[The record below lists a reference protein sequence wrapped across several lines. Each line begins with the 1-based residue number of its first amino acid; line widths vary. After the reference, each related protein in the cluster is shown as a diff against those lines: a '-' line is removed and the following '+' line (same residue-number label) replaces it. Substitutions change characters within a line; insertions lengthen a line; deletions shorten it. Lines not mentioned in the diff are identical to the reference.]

1 MKTTQK
7 SYPFCWNFPGH
18 RVFCRFK
25 WLNWKVG
32 MQELMFEILIG
43 CSFLRVMNLMAHLV
57 HDRCPNRT
65 YWLLDENDQ
74 KRIGS
79 IAYKS
84 MIKTSQFF
92 NFNLDFHL
100 HPLLEMGPYLS
111 GVIKVSAS
119 FSNVSYLQVAFILA
133 SSFLLSSLSVNEQ
146 RTKPCLL
153 GVLSEKILP
162 SYMRYGQNP
171 VTVGE

>member
-7 SYPFCWNFPGH
+7 SYPCCWNFPGN

-25 WLNWKVG
+25 WLNWKIG

-43 CSFLRVMNLMAHLV
+43 CSFLRVMKPMTHWV

-100 HPLLEMGPYLS
+100 HPLLEMGTLS
-111 GVIKVSAS
+111 FWCHQSKCFI
-119 FSNVSYLQVAFILA
+119 FQCFILA

>member
-1 MKTTQK
+1 
-7 SYPFCWNFPGH
+7 
-18 RVFCRFK
+18 
-25 WLNWKVG
+25 

-92 NFNLDFHL
+92 NFNLDFVKHGKL
-100 HPLLEMGPYLS
+100 SFAPRLKPLDIR
-111 GVIKVSAS
+111 V
-119 FSNVSYLQVAFILA
+119 
-133 SSFLLSSLSVNEQ
+133 
-146 RTKPCLL
+146 
-153 GVLSEKILP
+153 
-162 SYMRYGQNP
+162 
-171 VTVGE
+171 